1 MTLCGAAM
9 RKRARNPCPAAS
21 GSDSSPS
28 AATGCTIR
36 CTETRRPA
44 WRATP
49 SPARQ
54 RLTGVPSQRLAR
66 PAMVRRRCSSLIPK
80 PPMNPPPS
88 SVSMANEARNCG
100 MAWVVASKV
109 GSLARMEEDGGA
121 SSSGPSASS
130 LAAVSVAPALPRR
143 IFLRSLSQRSW
154 RLRQWASASRR
165 SASVS
170 KARRVCMG
178 SLSAAVAASP
188 DTARVSRQRQARA
201 HARSVHPPAPAP
213 PARRRRGPIARPAR
227 PGLA

>member
-9 RKRARNPCPAAS
+9 RKPARNPCPAAS

-36 CTETRRPA
+36 CPETRRPA

-54 RLTGVPSQRLAR
+54 RLTGVPSHRLAR

-80 PPMNPPPS
+80 SPPS

-100 MAWVVASKV
+100 MVWAVASKV
-109 GSLARMEEDGGA
+109 GSLARMGEDGGA

-154 RLRQWASASRR
+154 RLRQWANASRR

-201 HARSVHPPAPAP
+201 RARSVHPPAPAP
-213 PARRRRGPIARPAR
+213 PARRRRGPIARPDR
-227 PGLA
+227 PRLA